1 MLFRSVPLLPK
12 KIGDVD
18 VEYQVLDDASDPTM
32 AVQHAKKFLS
42 EGFDAIIGPS
52 GSPNAVAV
60 LGFAAEAKTPLLAP
74 VGSAAVVLPMDEK
87 KKWVF
92 KTTQNDDLIASAL
105 VDHMK
110 ATGIKTLGLFAS
122 SDPYGD
128 TWIKV
133 VKGLVEK
140 AGIKVVAEERYL
152 RSDTSVTGQS
162 LKMLGANPDAVLIA
176 SAGAPVV
183 LPHVTLVDQGY
194 RGKIYQTHGAASSEF
209 LKLGGAKIEN
219 VVMAASIM
227 LVLDQVGADHPSK
240 KVAEDYIAAYK
251 AANGEIGRAHV

>member
-1 MLFRSVPLLPK
+1 MKKRTPFAPAVALAATALAFAFAGPAAAQMKVGVIVSATGPVSVVGIPQKNTVPLLPK

-183 LPHVTLVDQGY
+183 LPHVTQ
-194 RGKIYQTHGAASSEF
+194 
-209 LKLGGAKIEN
+209 
-219 VVMAASIM
+219 
-227 LVLDQVGADHPSK
+227 
-240 KVAEDYIAAYK
+240 
-251 AANGEIGRAHV
+251 IGRAHV